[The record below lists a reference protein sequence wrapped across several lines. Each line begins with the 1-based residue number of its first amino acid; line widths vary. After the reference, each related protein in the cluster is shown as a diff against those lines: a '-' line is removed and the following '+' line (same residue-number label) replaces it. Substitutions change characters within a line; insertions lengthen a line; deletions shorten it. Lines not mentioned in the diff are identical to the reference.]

1 MSAFQLDLH
10 AGRDVVVYD
19 QNWCEP
25 AQLSPESFVSV
36 VLLKL
41 ERSFGSVHLL
51 SGGSRSPAL
60 VLVLLLNFRPLS
72 GGFLEFS
79 RLFPGLCEGKS
90 FLVPSCI
97 SQPCL
102 PVGGAGPTRILPHMY
117 LGCQRDVLNQVAPPP
132 GAPLR
137 PVLRF

>member
-1 MSAFQLDLH
+1 MSIFQLDLH

-51 SGGSRSPAL
+51 SGGSGSPAL
-60 VLVLLLNFRPLS
+60 VPVLVLNF
-72 GGFLEFS
+72 
-79 RLFPGLCEGKS
+79 
-90 FLVPSCI
+90 
-97 SQPCL
+97 
-102 PVGGAGPTRILPHMY
+102 
-117 LGCQRDVLNQVAPPP
+117 
-132 GAPLR
+132 
-137 PVLRF
+137 